1 MFTKLVHTALLAK
14 YNFYHSLILQLSEV
28 NMKRHHQVALSFL
41 TFCISQ
47 QLYAQNNVSA
57 MDIASNTMLS
67 EDLAVNAASSELPN
81 ATLDTIT
88 VTATARTGTALA
100 QKISEMPAVTQV
112 ITENELQMQATG
124 NRTTG
129 DILAQLIPSLGA
141 SSGSTSNYGTTMHG
155 RPVQFLLNGVPLS
168 GSRSLSRE
176 LNSIDPAQ
184 LERVEVLSGA
194 TSIYGAGAAGGLI
207 NLVTKSMV
215 GYGPIRQTRIGVSS
229 SRNFDSDS
237 LGYHVGQTLGYGG
250 ERVYGR
256 LDVDYETK
264 GGKFDSHDNRISP
277 DVNQTDQ
284 QDTESLSVNG
294 SLGIE
299 LTDSQ
304 RLDLAVT
311 YYNDEQDTDYGPDYG
326 KNLQV
331 LLKPKK
337 LPPSLKAIDG
347 ADVENEPYTTKT
359 SVNLN
364 YNNDDIAGSNLSVTG
379 YYRDEKGRF
388 YPSGKSAADQAAEVW
403 ATNGLTDKDT
413 LGKLLGAATFVTQSE
428 ADIEVMGLRAAMQTD
443 SEIAGKKTL
452 FSYGADFEREK
463 SEQTYEGQ
471 DLNMFI
477 ASNGLSAQTNGLT
490 YNGGP
495 DTTIDKWGAFVNADI
510 DITDKWHTSAGVRYQ
525 KLKAETATFTPIYE
539 QLLEEYFNDPLI
551 NGVSNAYGIDYQAGQ
566 VEKGNTDH
574 DKTLFNIG
582 TSYQLTPNDQVFA
595 NFSQGF
601 TTADIQRALR
611 DVRAGFV
618 VNSDN
623 VQPIAIDNYELGW
636 QGKHG
641 NTAARL
647 SGFYNES
654 DKTVRFTNDYTVE
667 VVDADEHVYGIEG
680 SLSHDIDDQWQ
691 LGGSV
696 AYTRGQY
703 DKDGDWLELDA
714 VRLTPLKGT
723 AFAQYNFDKGSN
735 VRLQAL
741 AIGGD
746 DKAFKDQQKDPDSS
760 ALPVTGYMT
769 LDVLGQVKMPVGRV
783 DYGIYNLLNKDYL
796 TVYHQT
802 TYGDLNR
809 LPASGTTYGLSYTV
823 DY

>member
-1 MFTKLVHTALLAK
+1 MR
-14 YNFYHSLILQLSEV
+14 N
-28 NMKRHHQVALSFL
+28 HHQLALSVL
-41 TFCISQ
+41 TLCISQ
-47 QLYAQNNVSA
+47 QLYAQTETNSADIAVSA
-57 MDIASNTMLS
+57 ETSADYVSGAESNET
-67 EDLAVNAASSELPN
+67 PN
-81 ATLDTIT
+81 VTLDTIN
-88 VTATARTGTALA
+88 VTADARTGTALA

-112 ITENELQMQATG
+112 ISEEEIQVQATG
-124 NRTTG
+124 DRTTG

-141 SSGSTSNYGTTMHG
+141 SSGSTSNYGTSMHG

-168 GSRSLSRE
+168 SSRSLSRE

-207 NLVTKSMV
+207 NLVTKSYV
-215 GYGPIRQTRIGVSS
+215 GYGPIRQTRLGVSS
-229 SRNFDSDS
+229 GRNFESES
-237 LGYHVGQTLGYGG
+237 LGYSVGQTLGYGG

-256 LDVDYETK
+256 LDVDYDSK
-264 GGKFDSHDNRISP
+264 GGNFDSSGDRISP

-284 QDTESLSVNG
+284 QDTEALSINA

-304 RLDLAVT
+304 RLDLAAT

-326 KNLQV
+326 DGLGV
-331 LLKPKK
+331 LLAGDT
-337 LPPSLKAIDG
+337 PSLAAIDG
-347 ADVENEPYTTKT
+347 ANIEDQPYTTKT
-359 SVNLN
+359 SLNLN
-364 YNNDDIAGSNLSVTG
+364 YNNDDFLGSNLSVTG
-379 YYRDEKGRF
+379 YYRDEQGRF
-388 YPSGKSAADQAAEVW
+388 YPSGKTAAPQAAEEWV
-403 ATNGLTDKDT
+403 ANGLTDSDT

-443 SEIAGKKTL
+443 SEIAGKDTL
-452 FSYGADFEREK
+452 FSYGVDFEREN
-463 SEQTYEGQ
+463 SEQTYYGQ
-471 DLNMFI
+471 DLNTFI
-477 ASNGLSAQTNGLT
+477 ASNGLNAETNGLT

-495 DTTIDKWGAFVNADI
+495 ATTIDKWGAFVNADV
-510 DITDKWHTSAGVRYQ
+510 DLTDKWHTSAGVRYQ
-525 KLKAETATFTPIYE
+525 RLESETDAFTPIYE
-539 QLLEEYFNDPLI
+539 QLLEEYFNNPAISDI
-551 NGVSNAYGIDYQAGQ
+551 SDAYGIDYQAGM
-566 VEKGNTDH
+566 VEEGSTDH
-574 DKTLFNIG
+574 DKVLFNLG

-623 VQPIAIDNYELGW
+623 VQPISINNYEFGW

-654 DKTVRFTNDYTVE
+654 DKVVRFTDSYTVE
-667 VVDADEHVYGIEG
+667 VVDTDERVYGVEG
-680 SLSHDIDDQWQ
+680 SINHDINDQWQ
-691 LGGSV
+691 VGGTV

-703 DKDGDWLELDA
+703 DKDGEWLELDA

-723 AFAQYNFDKGSN
+723 AFAQYNFDEGSN
-735 VRLQAL
+735 IRLQAL

-746 DKAFKDQQKDPDSS
+746 DTAFQDQQKDPDSS

-783 DYGIYNLLNKDYL
+783 DYGVYNLLNKDYL

-802 TYGDLNR
+802 TYGDMNR

>member
-1 MFTKLVHTALLAK
+1 
-14 YNFYHSLILQLSEV
+14 
-28 NMKRHHQVALSFL
+28 MKSHHQVALSVL
-41 TFCISQ
+41 TLCISQ
-47 QLYAQNNVSA
+47 QLYAQTDNASDVALNAQTSAELTSNAMSNETPNV
-57 MDIASNTMLS
+57 
-67 EDLAVNAASSELPN
+67 
-81 ATLDTIT
+81 TLDTIN
-88 VTATARTGTALA
+88 VTAKARTGTALA
-100 QKISEMPAVTQV
+100 QKISEMPEVTQV
-112 ITENELQMQATG
+112 ITENEIQMQATG
-124 NRTTG
+124 DRTTG

-168 GSRSLSRE
+168 SSRSLSRE

-207 NLVTKSMV
+207 NLVTKSLV
-215 GYGPIRQTRIGVSS
+215 GYGPIRQTRVGVSS
-229 SRNFDSDS
+229 SRGFESDS

-256 LDVDYETK
+256 LDVDYDNK
-264 GGKFDSHDNRISP
+264 GGKFDSKSNRVSP

-294 SLGIE
+294 SLGVE

-311 YYNDEQDTDYGPDYG
+311 YYKDEQDTDYGPDYG
-326 KNLQV
+326 DGLAV
-331 LLKPKK
+331 LFGAT
-337 LPPSLKAIDG
+337 PSLKAIDG
-347 ADVENEPYTTKT
+347 ANVENEPYTEKS
-359 SVNLN
+359 SVNLS
-364 YNNDDIAGSNLSVTG
+364 YNDDDFVGSGSNLSLTG

-388 YPSGKSAADQAAEVW
+388 YPSAKSAAAQAAEVW
-403 ATNGLTDKDT
+403 QDNGLTDQSTVDQ
-413 LGKLLGAATFVTQSE
+413 LSSAAVFVTQSE
-428 ADIEVMGLRAAMQTD
+428 ADIEVMGLRAALQT
-443 SEIAGKKTL
+443 ETELAGKNIL
-452 FSYGADFEREK
+452 LSYGADFEREN
-463 SEQTYEGQ
+463 SEQTYYGQ
-471 DLNMFI
+471 DLNAFL
-477 ASNGLSAQTNGLT
+477 ASNGLTAQTNGLT
-490 YNGGP
+490 YNAGP
-495 DTTIDKWGAFVNADI
+495 DTTIDKWGAFVNADV

-525 KLKAETATFTPIYE
+525 KLKSETDTFTPIYE
-539 QLLEEYFNDPLI
+539 QLLEEYFNNPAISSTSD
-551 NGVSNAYGIDYQAGQ
+551 AYGIDYKAGD

-574 DKTLFNIG
+574 DKVLFNLG
-582 TSYQLTPNDQVFA
+582 TSYQLTPNDQIFA

-623 VQPIAIDNYELGW
+623 VQPITTNNYEFGW

-641 NTAARL
+641 DTVARL
-647 SGFYNES
+647 SSFYNES
-654 DKTVRFTNDYTVE
+654 DKVVRFTDSYTVE
-667 VVDADEHVYGIEG
+667 VVDTDERVYGVEG
-680 SLSHDIDDQWQ
+680 SLSHDISDKWQ
-691 LGGSV
+691 VGGSV

-723 AFAQYNFDKGSN
+723 AFAQYNFDEGSN
-735 VRLQAL
+735 IRLQAL

-746 DKAFKDQQKDPDSS
+746 DKAFKDQQQDPDSS

-769 LDVLGQVKMPVGRV
+769 FDVLGQVKMPVGRV
-783 DYGIYNLLNKDYL
+783 DYGVYNLLNKDYL

-802 TYGDLNR
+802 TYSDLNR

>member
-1 MFTKLVHTALLAK
+1 
-14 YNFYHSLILQLSEV
+14 
-28 NMKRHHQVALSFL
+28 MKRHHQVALSVL
-41 TFCISQ
+41 TLCISQ
-47 QLYAQNNVSA
+47 QLYAETNIDVSTT
-57 MDIASNTMLS
+57 DTVENS
-67 EDLAVNAASSELPN
+67 AASDEPN
-81 ATLDTIT
+81 VTLDAIT
-88 VTATARTGTALA
+88 VTANARTGTALA

-129 DILAQLIPSLGA
+129 DILAQLIPSLGT

-176 LNSIDPAQ
+176 LNSIDTSQ

-194 TSIYGAGAAGGLI
+194 TSIYGAGASGGLI
-207 NLVTKSMV
+207 NLVTKSLV
-215 GYGPIRQTRIGVSS
+215 GYGPIRQTRVGVSS
-229 SRNFDSDS
+229 SRDFDSDS
-237 LGYHVGQTLGYGG
+237 FGYNVGQTLGYGG
-250 ERVYGR
+250 ERAYGR

-264 GGKFDSHDNRISP
+264 GGKFDSKGDRVSP

-294 SLGIE
+294 SLGVE
-299 LTDSQ
+299 LTDTQ
-304 RLDLAVT
+304 RLDLAAT
-311 YYNDEQDTDYGPDYG
+311 YYKDKQDTDYGPDYG
-326 KNLQV
+326 DNLQV
-331 LLKPKK
+331 LLKPEDA
-337 LPPSLKAIDG
+337 PPSLKAVDG
-347 ADVENEPYTTKT
+347 ANVENQPYTEKS

-364 YNNDDIAGSNLSVTG
+364 YSDDDFAGSGSSLSVTG
-379 YYRDEKGRF
+379 YYRNEKGRF
-388 YPSGKSAADQAAEVW
+388 YPSGKTAGDQAAEVW
-403 ATNGLTDKDT
+403 QANGLTDEIALK
-413 LGKLLGAATFVTQSE
+413 KLKSAATFVTQSE
-428 ADIEVMGLRAAMQTD
+428 AEIEVMGLRAAMQTET
-443 SEIAGKKTL
+443 EIAGKNTL
-452 FSYGADFEREK
+452 FSYGVDVEREN
-463 SEQTYEGQ
+463 SEQTYYGQ
-471 DLNMFI
+471 DLNTFI
-477 ASNGLSAQTNGLT
+477 ASNGLTAQTNGLT
-490 YNGGP
+490 YSGGP
-495 DTTIDKWGAFVNADI
+495 DTTIDKWGAFVNADV
-510 DITDKWHTSAGVRYQ
+510 DLTDKWHTSAGVRYQ
-525 KLKAETATFTPIYE
+525 KLKSETDTFTPIYE
-539 QLLEEYFNDPLI
+539 QLLEEYFNSSAI
-551 NGVSNAYGIDYQAGQ
+551 SGTSAAYGIDYQAGD

-574 DKTLFNIG
+574 DKVLFNLG
-582 TSYQLTPNDQVFA
+582 TSYQITPKDQLFA
-595 NFSQGF
+595 NFSQGLD
-601 TTADIQRALR
+601 TADIQRALR

-623 VQPIAIDNYELGW
+623 VQPIATNNYEFGW

-641 NTAARL
+641 DTAARL

-667 VVDADEHVYGIEG
+667 VVDTDERVYGVEG
-680 SLSHDIDDQWQ
+680 SFSHDINEQWQ
-691 LGGSV
+691 VGGSV

-723 AFAQYNFDKGSN
+723 AFAQYNFDEGSN

-783 DYGIYNLLNKDYL
+783 DYGVYNLLNKDYL

>member
-1 MFTKLVHTALLAK
+1 
-14 YNFYHSLILQLSEV
+14 
-28 NMKRHHQVALSFL
+28 MKSHHQIALSVL
-41 TFCISQ
+41 TLCISQ
-47 QLYAQNNVSA
+47 QLYAQNNVNETDALLDAQTSA
-57 MDIASNTMLS
+57 EM
-67 EDLAVNAASSELPN
+67 ASSTVSNETPN
-81 ATLDTIT
+81 VTLDTIN
-88 VTATARTGTALA
+88 VTAKARTGTALA

-112 ITENELQMQATG
+112 ITENEIQMQATG
-124 NRTTG
+124 DRTTG

-168 GSRSLSRE
+168 SSRSLSRE

-207 NLVTKSMV
+207 NLVTKSLV
-215 GYGPIRQTRIGVSS
+215 GYGPIRQTRVGVSS
-229 SRNFDSDS
+229 SRNFESDS

-256 LDVDYETK
+256 LDVDYDNK
-264 GGKFDSHDNRISP
+264 GGKFDSKGNRISP

-284 QDTESLSVNG
+284 QDTESLSLNG
-294 SLGIE
+294 SLGVE

-311 YYNDEQDTDYGPDYG
+311 YYKDEQNTDYGPDYG
-326 KNLQV
+326 DNLQV
-331 LLKPKK
+331 LLKPKDA
-337 LPPSLKAIDG
+337 PPSLKAIDG
-347 ADVENEPYTTKT
+347 ANVENEPYTEKS
-359 SVNLN
+359 SVNLS
-364 YNNDDIAGSNLSVTG
+364 YNDDDFVGSGSSLSLTG

-388 YPSGKSAADQAAEVW
+388 YPSGKDFPKQAGKVW
-403 ATNGLTDKDT
+403 IANGLTDKST
-413 LGKLLGAATFVTQSE
+413 LEELLGGAVVVTQSE
-428 ADIEVMGLRAAMQTD
+428 ADIEVMGLRAAMQTET
-443 SEIAGKKTL
+443 EIAGKKTL
-452 FSYGADFEREK
+452 FSYGADFEREN
-463 SEQTYEGQ
+463 SEQTYYGQ
-471 DLNMFI
+471 DLNTFL
-477 ASNGLSAQTNGLT
+477 ASNGLTAQTNGLT

-495 DTTIDKWGAFVNADI
+495 DTTIDKWGAFVNADV

-525 KLKAETATFTPIYE
+525 KLKSETDTFTPIYE
-539 QLLEEYFNDPLI
+539 QLLEEYFNSPAI
-551 NGVSNAYGIDYQAGQ
+551 SGTSAAYGIDYQAGD
-566 VEKGNTDH
+566 VEKGSTDH
-574 DKTLFNIG
+574 DKTLFNLG
-582 TSYQLTPNDQVFA
+582 TSYQITPNDQVFA

-623 VQPIAIDNYELGW
+623 VQPITTNNYEFGW

-641 NTAARL
+641 DTAARL

-654 DKTVRFTNDYTVE
+654 DKVVRFTDSYTVE
-667 VVDADEHVYGIEG
+667 VVDTDERVYGVEG
-680 SLSHDIDDQWQ
+680 SLSHDISDKWQ
-691 LGGSV
+691 VGGSV
-696 AYTRGQY
+696 AYTCGQY

-723 AFAQYNFDKGSN
+723 AFAQYNFDEGSN
-735 VRLQAL
+735 IRLQAL

-769 LDVLGQVKMPVGRV
+769 LDVLGQVNMPVGRV
-783 DYGIYNLLNKDYL
+783 DYGVYNLLNKDYL

-802 TYGDLNR
+802 TFGDLNR

>member
-1 MFTKLVHTALLAK
+1 
-14 YNFYHSLILQLSEV
+14 
-28 NMKRHHQVALSFL
+28 MKSHHQVALSVL
-41 TFCISQ
+41 TLCISQ
-47 QLYAQNNVSA
+47 QLYAQNNVNEADAVLDAQTSA
-57 MDIASNTMLS
+57 EL
-67 EDLAVNAASSELPN
+67 ASSTVSDETPN
-81 ATLDTIT
+81 VTLDTIN
-88 VTATARTGTALA
+88 VTAKARTGTALA

-112 ITENELQMQATG
+112 ITENEIQMQATG
-124 NRTTG
+124 DRTTG

-168 GSRSLSRE
+168 SSRSLSRE

-207 NLVTKSMV
+207 NLVTKSLV
-215 GYGPIRQTRIGVSS
+215 GYGPIRQTRVGVSS
-229 SRNFDSDS
+229 SRNFESDS

-256 LDVDYETK
+256 LDVDYDNK
-264 GGKFDSHDNRISP
+264 GGKFDSKGNRISP

-294 SLGIE
+294 SLGVE

-311 YYNDEQDTDYGPDYG
+311 YYKDEQDTDYGPDYG
-326 KNLQV
+326 DGLAV
-331 LLKPKK
+331 LFGAK
-337 LPPSLKAIDG
+337 PSLRAIDG
-347 ADVENEPYTTKT
+347 ANVENEPYTTKT
-359 SVNLN
+359 SMNLN
-364 YNNDDIAGSNLSVTG
+364 YNNDDIAGSSLSVTG

-388 YPSGKSAADQAAEVW
+388 YPSGKTAGDQATEVW
-403 ATNGLTDKDT
+403 QANGLTDEDT
-413 LGKLLGAATFVTQSE
+413 LKKLAGAATFVTQSE
-428 ADIEVMGLRAAMQTD
+428 VDIEVMGLRAAMQTET
-443 SEIAGKKTL
+443 EIAGKKTL
-452 FSYGADFEREK
+452 FSYGADFEREN
-463 SEQTYEGQ
+463 SEQTYYGQ
-471 DLNMFI
+471 DLNTFL

-495 DTTIDKWGAFVNADI
+495 DTTIDKWGAFVNADV

-525 KLKAETATFTPIYE
+525 KLKSETDTFTPIYE
-539 QLLEEYFNDPLI
+539 QLLEEYFNSSAI
-551 NGVSNAYGIDYQAGQ
+551 SGTSAAYGIDYQAGD
-566 VEKGNTDH
+566 VEKGSTDH
-574 DKTLFNIG
+574 DKTLFNLG
-582 TSYQLTPNDQVFA
+582 TSYQLTPNDQIFA

-623 VQPIAIDNYELGW
+623 VQPIAINNYEFGW

-641 NTAARL
+641 DTAARL

-654 DKTVRFTNDYTVE
+654 DKVVRFTDSYTVE
-667 VVDADEHVYGIEG
+667 VVDTDERVYGVEG
-680 SLSHDIDDQWQ
+680 SLSHDISDKWQ
-691 LGGSV
+691 VGGSV

-723 AFAQYNFDKGSN
+723 AFAQYNFDEGSN
-735 VRLQAL
+735 IRLQAL

-746 DKAFKDQQKDPDSS
+746 DKAFKDQQQDPDSS

-769 LDVLGQVKMPVGRV
+769 LDVLGQVNMPVGRV
-783 DYGIYNLLNKDYL
+783 DYGVYNLLNKDYL

>member
-1 MFTKLVHTALLAK
+1 
-14 YNFYHSLILQLSEV
+14 
-28 NMKRHHQVALSFL
+28 MKSRNQIALSVL
-41 TFCISQ
+41 TLCISQ
-47 QLYAQNNVSA
+47 QLYAQTNVST
-57 MDIASNTMLS
+57 MGVASNTTTS
-67 EDLAVNAASSELPN
+67 EDLASESAPSV
-81 ATLDTIT
+81 TLDTIT
-88 VTATARTGTALA
+88 VTADARTGTALA

-112 ITENELQMQATG
+112 ITEDELQMQATG
-124 NRTTG
+124 DRTTG

-176 LNSIDPAQ
+176 LNSIDPSQ

-215 GYGPIRQTRIGVSS
+215 GYGPIRQTRVGVSS
-229 SRNFDSDS
+229 SREFESDS

-256 LDVDYETK
+256 LDVDYDTK
-264 GGKFDSHDNRISP
+264 GGKFDSHGNRISP
-277 DVNQTDQ
+277 DANQTDQ
-284 QDTESLSVNG
+284 QDTESLSVNA
-294 SLGIE
+294 SLGME
-299 LTDSQ
+299 VTDSQ

-311 YYNDEQDTDYGPDYG
+311 YYNDEQNTDYGPDYG
-326 KNLQV
+326 DGLAV
-331 LLKPKK
+331 LFGAK
-337 LPPSLKAIDG
+337 PSLKAIDG
-347 ADVENEPYTTKT
+347 ANVENEPFTTKT

-388 YPSGKSAADQAAEVW
+388 YPSGKSAASQAAEVW
-403 ATNGLTDKDT
+403 AANGLTDKAT

-443 SEIAGKKTL
+443 SEIGGKKTL
-452 FSYGADFEREK
+452 FSYGTDFEREK

-471 DLNMFI
+471 DLNTFL
-477 ASNGLSAQTNGLT
+477 ASNGLNAQTNGLS

-525 KLKAETATFTPIYE
+525 KLQAETAAFTPIYE
-539 QLLEEYFNDPLI
+539 QLLEEYFNDPRI
-551 NGVSNAYGIDYQAGQ
+551 SGVSDAYGIDYQAGQ

-623 VQPIAIDNYELGW
+623 VQPIAIDNYEFGW

-654 DKTVRFTNDYTVE
+654 DKTVRFTEDYTVE
-667 VVDADEHVYGIEG
+667 VVDTDERVYGVEG
-680 SLSHDIDDQWQ
+680 SLSHDISDKWQ
-691 LGGSV
+691 VGGSM

-723 AFAQYNFDKGSN
+723 AFAQYNFDEGSN
-735 VRLQAL
+735 IRLQAL

-746 DKAFKDQQKDPDSS
+746 DKAFKDQQKDPDAR
-760 ALPVTGYMT
+760 ALPITGYMT

-783 DYGIYNLLNKDYL
+783 DYGVYNLLNKDYQ

-802 TYGDLNR
+802 TFGDLNR

>member
-1 MFTKLVHTALLAK
+1 
-14 YNFYHSLILQLSEV
+14 
-28 NMKRHHQVALSFL
+28 MKSHHHVALSLL
-41 TFCISQ
+41 TLCISQ
-47 QLYAQNNVSA
+47 QLHAQTSTNTANVVLDIQTTA
-57 MDIASNTMLS
+57 EIASS
-67 EDLAVNAASSELPN
+67 SSSKAVPSV
-81 ATLDTIT
+81 TLDTIK
-88 VTATARTGTALA
+88 VAANARTGTALA

-112 ITENELQMQATG
+112 ISENDIQMQATG
-124 NRTTG
+124 DRTTG

-141 SSGSTSNYGTTMHG
+141 SSGSNSNYGTTMHG

-168 GSRSLSRE
+168 SSRSLSRE

-207 NLVTKSMV
+207 NLVTKSLM
-215 GYGPIRQTRIGVSS
+215 GYGPIRQTRVGISS
-229 SRNFDSDS
+229 SRGFDSES

-256 LDVDYETK
+256 LDLDYDAK
-264 GGKFDSHDNRISP
+264 GGKFDSHGDRISP

-284 QDTESLSVNG
+284 QDTKSLSVNG
-294 SLGIE
+294 SLGMA

-304 RLDLAVT
+304 TLDLAVT
-311 YYNDEQDTDYGPDYG
+311 YYNDEQNTDYGPDYG
-326 KNLQV
+326 DNLQV
-331 LLKPKK
+331 LLKPKDA
-337 LPPSLKAIDG
+337 PPSLNAIDG
-347 ADVENEPYTTKT
+347 AHIKNEPLTTKT

-364 YNNDDIAGSNLSVTG
+364 YNNDDIAGSNLSITG

-388 YPSGKSAADQAAEVW
+388 YPSGKTADTQASEVW
-403 ATNGLTDKDT
+403 RANGLTDKDT

-428 ADIEVMGLRAAMQTD
+428 ADIEVMGLRAAMQTN
-443 SEIAGKKTL
+443 SEIAGRKTL
-452 FSYGADFEREK
+452 FSYGADFEREN
-463 SEQTYEGQ
+463 SEQTYYGQ
-471 DLNMFI
+471 DLNEFM
-477 ASNGLSAQTNGLT
+477 ASNGLSAQPNGLT

-495 DTTIDKWGAFVNADI
+495 DTTIDKWGAFVNADV
-510 DITDKWHTSAGVRYQ
+510 DLTDKWHTSAGVRYQ
-525 KLKAETATFTPIYE
+525 KLKAETDAFTPIYE
-539 QLLEEYFNDPLI
+539 QLLEEYFNDPRI
-551 NGVSNAYGIDYQAGQ
+551 SGTSAAYGIDYQAGD
-566 VEKGNTDH
+566 VKKGNTDH
-574 DKTLFNIG
+574 DKTLFNLG

-623 VQPIAIDNYELGW
+623 VQPIAINNYEFGW

-641 NTAARL
+641 DTAARL

-654 DKTVRFTNDYTVE
+654 DKVVRFTDDYTVE
-667 VVDADEHVYGIEG
+667 VVDTDERVYGVEG
-680 SLSHDIDDQWQ
+680 SLSHDISDKWQ
-691 LGGSV
+691 VGGSV

-723 AFAQYNFDKGSN
+723 AFAQYQFDEGSN
-735 VRLQAL
+735 IRLQAL
-741 AIGGD
+741 AIGGND
-746 DKAFKDQQKDPDSS
+746 RAFKDQQKDPDSS

-783 DYGIYNLLNKDYL
+783 DYGIYNLLNKDYQ

-802 TYGDLNR
+802 TFGDLNR

>member
-1 MFTKLVHTALLAK
+1 
-14 YNFYHSLILQLSEV
+14 
-28 NMKRHHQVALSFL
+28 MKSHHQVALSVL
-41 TFCISQ
+41 TLCISQ
-47 QLYAQNNVSA
+47 QLYAQNNVNEADAVLDAQTSA
-57 MDIASNTMLS
+57 EL
-67 EDLAVNAASSELPN
+67 ASSTVSDKTPN
-81 ATLDTIT
+81 VTLDTIN
-88 VTATARTGTALA
+88 VTAKARTGTALA

-112 ITENELQMQATG
+112 ITENEIQMQATG
-124 NRTTG
+124 DRTTG

-168 GSRSLSRE
+168 SSRSLSRE
-176 LNSIDPAQ
+176 LNSIDPVQ
-184 LERVEVLSGA
+184 LDRVEVLSGA

-207 NLVTKSMV
+207 NLVTKSLV
-215 GYGPIRQTRIGVSS
+215 GYGPIRQTRVGVSS
-229 SRNFDSDS
+229 SRNFESDS

-256 LDVDYETK
+256 LDVDYDNK
-264 GGKFDSHDNRISP
+264 GGKFDSEGNRISP

-294 SLGIE
+294 SLGVE

-311 YYNDEQDTDYGPDYG
+311 YYKDEQDTDYGPDYG
-326 KNLQV
+326 DGLAV
-331 LLKPKK
+331 LFGAK
-337 LPPSLKAIDG
+337 PSLKAIDG
-347 ADVENEPYTTKT
+347 ANVENEPYTTKT
-359 SVNLN
+359 SMNLN
-364 YNNDDIAGSNLSVTG
+364 YNNDDIAGSSLSVTG

-388 YPSGKSAADQAAEVW
+388 YPSGKTAGDQATEVW
-403 ATNGLTDKDT
+403 QANGLTDEDT
-413 LGKLLGAATFVTQSE
+413 LKKLAGAATFVTQSE
-428 ADIEVMGLRAAMQTD
+428 ADIEVMGLRAAMQTET
-443 SEIAGKKTL
+443 EIAGKKTL
-452 FSYGADFEREK
+452 FSYGADVEREN
-463 SEQTYEGQ
+463 SEQTYYGQ
-471 DLNMFI
+471 DLNTFL

-495 DTTIDKWGAFVNADI
+495 DTTIDKWGAFVNADV

-525 KLKAETATFTPIYE
+525 KLKSETDTFTPIYE
-539 QLLEEYFNDPLI
+539 QLLEEYFDSSAI
-551 NGVSNAYGIDYQAGQ
+551 SGTSAAYGIDYQAGN
-566 VEKGNTDH
+566 VEKGSTDH
-574 DKTLFNIG
+574 DKTLFNLG
-582 TSYQLTPNDQVFA
+582 TSYHLTPNDQIFA

-623 VQPIAIDNYELGW
+623 VQPIAINNYEFGW

-641 NTAARL
+641 DTAARL
-647 SGFYNES
+647 SSFYNES
-654 DKTVRFTNDYTVE
+654 DKVVRFTDSYTVE
-667 VVDADEHVYGIEG
+667 VVDTDERVYGVEG
-680 SLSHDIDDQWQ
+680 SLSHDISDKWQ
-691 LGGSV
+691 VGGSV

-723 AFAQYNFDKGSN
+723 AFAQYNFDEGSN
-735 VRLQAL
+735 IRLQAL

-769 LDVLGQVKMPVGRV
+769 LDVLGQVNMPVGRV
-783 DYGIYNLLNKDYL
+783 DYGVYNLLNKDYL

-802 TYGDLNR
+802 TFGDLNR

>member
-1 MFTKLVHTALLAK
+1 M
-14 YNFYHSLILQLSEV
+14 
-28 NMKRHHQVALSFL
+28 
-41 TFCISQ
+41 
-47 QLYAQNNVSA
+47 
-57 MDIASNTMLS
+57 
-67 EDLAVNAASSELPN
+67 
-81 ATLDTIT
+81 
-88 VTATARTGTALA
+88 
-100 QKISEMPAVTQV
+100 
-112 ITENELQMQATG
+112 
-124 NRTTG
+124 
-129 DILAQLIPSLGA
+129 
-141 SSGSTSNYGTTMHG
+141 
-155 RPVQFLLNGVPLS
+155 
-168 GSRSLSRE
+168 
-176 LNSIDPAQ
+176 
-184 LERVEVLSGA
+184 
-194 TSIYGAGAAGGLI
+194 
-207 NLVTKSMV
+207 TKSLV
-215 GYGPIRQTRIGVSS
+215 GYGPIRQTRVGVSS
-229 SRNFDSDS
+229 SRGFDSES

-256 LDVDYETK
+256 LDVDYDNK
-264 GGKFDSHDNRISP
+264 GGKFDSKGNRISP

-294 SLGIE
+294 SLGVE

-311 YYNDEQDTDYGPDYG
+311 YYKDEQNTDYGPDYG
-326 KNLQV
+326 DGLAV
-331 LLKPKK
+331 LFGAK
-337 LPPSLKAIDG
+337 PSLKAIDG
-347 ADVENEPYTTKT
+347 ANVENEPYTEKS
-359 SVNLN
+359 SVNLS
-364 YNNDDIAGSNLSVTG
+364 YSDDDFVGSGSSLNLTG

-388 YPSGKSAADQAAEVW
+388 YPSGKTAGTQASEVW
-403 ATNGLTDKDT
+403 QANGLTDTAT
-413 LGKLLGAATFVTQSE
+413 LKKLASAATFVTQSE
-428 ADIEVMGLRAAMQTD
+428 ADIEVMGLRAAMQT
-443 SEIAGKKTL
+443 ETEVAGKKTL
-452 FSYGADFEREK
+452 LSYGADFEREN
-463 SEQTYEGQ
+463 SEQTYYGQ
-471 DLNMFI
+471 DLNTFL
-477 ASNGLSAQTNGLT
+477 ASNGLTAQTNGLT

-495 DTTIDKWGAFVNADI
+495 DTTIDKWGAFVNADM

-525 KLKAETATFTPIYE
+525 KLKSETDTFTPIYE
-539 QLLEEYFNDPLI
+539 QLLEEYFNSPAI
-551 NGVSNAYGIDYQAGQ
+551 SGISAAYGIDYQAGD
-566 VEKGNTDH
+566 VEKGSTDH
-574 DKTLFNIG
+574 DKTLFDLG
-582 TSYQLTPNDQVFA
+582 TSYQITPNDQVFA

-623 VQPIAIDNYELGW
+623 VQPITTNNYEFGW

-641 NTAARL
+641 DTAARL

-654 DKTVRFTNDYTVE
+654 DKVVRFTDDYTVE
-667 VVDADEHVYGIEG
+667 VVDTDERIYGVEG
-680 SLSHDIDDQWQ
+680 SLSHDISDKWQ
-691 LGGSV
+691 VGGSV

-723 AFAQYNFDKGSN
+723 AFAQYQFDEGSN
-735 VRLQAL
+735 IRLQAL

-746 DKAFKDQQKDPDSS
+746 DKAFKDQQKDPDAS

-783 DYGIYNLLNKDYL
+783 DYGVYNLLNKDYL

>member
-1 MFTKLVHTALLAK
+1 
-14 YNFYHSLILQLSEV
+14 
-28 NMKRHHQVALSFL
+28 MKSHHQVALSVL
-41 TFCISQ
+41 TLCISQ
-47 QLYAQNNVSA
+47 QLYAQTDIDVSTTDTVENSVASDEPNV
-57 MDIASNTMLS
+57 
-67 EDLAVNAASSELPN
+67 
-81 ATLDTIT
+81 TLDAIT
-88 VTATARTGTALA
+88 VTADARTGTALA

-124 NRTTG
+124 SRTTG

-168 GSRSLSRE
+168 SSRSLSRE

-215 GYGPIRQTRIGVSS
+215 GYGPIRQTRVGVSS

-277 DVNQTDQ
+277 DANQTDQ
-284 QDTESLSVNG
+284 QDTKSLSVNG

-311 YYNDEQDTDYGPDYG
+311 YYNDEQNTDYGPDYG
-326 KNLQV
+326 DGLEV
-331 LLKPKK
+331 LFGAK
-337 LPPSLKAIDG
+337 PSLKAIDG
-347 ADVENEPYTTKT
+347 ANVENEPYTTKT

-388 YPSGKSAADQAAEVW
+388 YPSGKSAASQAAEVW
-403 ATNGLTDKDT
+403 AANGLTDKAT

-428 ADIEVMGLRAAMQTD
+428 ADIEVMGLRAVMQTD

-463 SEQTYEGQ
+463 SEQTYKGQ
-471 DLNMFI
+471 DLDTFL
-477 ASNGLSAQTNGLT
+477 ASNGLNAQTNGLS

-525 KLKAETATFTPIYE
+525 KLKAETAAFTPIYE
-539 QLLEEYFNDPLI
+539 QLLEEYFNDPRI
-551 NGVSNAYGIDYQAGQ
+551 SGVSDAYGIDYQAGR

-623 VQPIAIDNYELGW
+623 VQPIAIDSYELGW

-641 NTAARL
+641 DTAARL

-654 DKTVRFTNDYTVE
+654 DKTVRFTKDYTVE
-667 VVDADEHVYGIEG
+667 VVDTDERVYGVEG
-680 SLSHDIDDQWQ
+680 SLSHDISDKWQ
-691 LGGSV
+691 VGGSV

-723 AFAQYNFDKGSN
+723 AFAQYNFDEGSN
-735 VRLQAL
+735 IRLQAL

-746 DKAFKDQQKDPDSS
+746 DKAFKDQQKDPDAR
-760 ALPVTGYMT
+760 ALPITGYMT

-783 DYGIYNLLNKDYL
+783 DYGVYNLLNKDYL

>member
-1 MFTKLVHTALLAK
+1 
-14 YNFYHSLILQLSEV
+14 
-28 NMKRHHQVALSFL
+28 MKRHHQVALSVL
-41 TFCISQ
+41 TLCISQ
-47 QLYAQNNVSA
+47 QLYAETNIDVSTT
-57 MDIASNTMLS
+57 DTVENS
-67 EDLAVNAASSELPN
+67 AASDEPN
-81 ATLDTIT
+81 VTLDAIT
-88 VTATARTGTALA
+88 VTANARTGTALA

-176 LNSIDPAQ
+176 LNSIDTSQ

-194 TSIYGAGAAGGLI
+194 TSIYGAGASGGLI
-207 NLVTKSMV
+207 NLVTKSLV
-215 GYGPIRQTRIGVSS
+215 GYGPIRQTRVGVSS
-229 SRNFDSDS
+229 SRDFDSDS
-237 LGYHVGQTLGYGG
+237 FGYNVGQTLGYGG
-250 ERVYGR
+250 ERAYGR

-264 GGKFDSHDNRISP
+264 GGKFDSKGDRVSP

-294 SLGIE
+294 SLGVE
-299 LTDSQ
+299 LTDTQ
-304 RLDLAVT
+304 RLDLAAT
-311 YYNDEQDTDYGPDYG
+311 YYKDKQDTDYGPDYG
-326 KNLQV
+326 DNLQV
-331 LLKPKK
+331 LLKPEDA
-337 LPPSLKAIDG
+337 PPSLKAVDG
-347 ADVENEPYTTKT
+347 ANVENQPYTEKS

-364 YNNDDIAGSNLSVTG
+364 YSDDDFAGSGSSLSVTG
-379 YYRDEKGRF
+379 YYRNEKGRF
-388 YPSGKSAADQAAEVW
+388 YPSGKTAGDQAAEVW
-403 ATNGLTDKDT
+403 QANGLTDEIALK
-413 LGKLLGAATFVTQSE
+413 KLKSAATFVTQSE
-428 ADIEVMGLRAAMQTD
+428 AEIEVMGLRAAMQTET
-443 SEIAGKKTL
+443 EIAGKNTL
-452 FSYGADFEREK
+452 FSYGVDVEREN
-463 SEQTYEGQ
+463 SEQTYYGQ
-471 DLNMFI
+471 DLNTFI
-477 ASNGLSAQTNGLT
+477 ASNGLTAQTNGLT
-490 YNGGP
+490 YSGGP
-495 DTTIDKWGAFVNADI
+495 DTTIDKWGAFVNADV
-510 DITDKWHTSAGVRYQ
+510 DLTDKWHTSAGVRYQ
-525 KLKAETATFTPIYE
+525 KLKSETDTFTPIYE
-539 QLLEEYFNDPLI
+539 QLLEEYFNSAAI
-551 NGVSNAYGIDYQAGQ
+551 SGTSAAYGIDYQAGD

-574 DKTLFNIG
+574 DKVLFNLG
-582 TSYQLTPNDQVFA
+582 TSYQITPKDQLFA
-595 NFSQGF
+595 NFSQGLD
-601 TTADIQRALR
+601 TADIQRALR

-623 VQPIAIDNYELGW
+623 VQPIATNNYEFGW

-641 NTAARL
+641 DTAARL

-667 VVDADEHVYGIEG
+667 VVDTDERVYGVEG
-680 SLSHDIDDQWQ
+680 SFSHDINEQWQ
-691 LGGSV
+691 VGGSV

-723 AFAQYNFDKGSN
+723 AFAQYNFDEGSN

-783 DYGIYNLLNKDYL
+783 DYGVYNLLNKDYL

>member
-1 MFTKLVHTALLAK
+1 
-14 YNFYHSLILQLSEV
+14 
-28 NMKRHHQVALSFL
+28 MKRHHQVALSVL
-41 TFCISQ
+41 TLCISQ
-47 QLYAQNNVSA
+47 QLYAETNIDVSTT
-57 MDIASNTMLS
+57 DTVENS
-67 EDLAVNAASSELPN
+67 AASDEPN
-81 ATLDTIT
+81 VTLDAIT
-88 VTATARTGTALA
+88 VTANARTGTALA

-176 LNSIDPAQ
+176 LNSIDTSQ

-194 TSIYGAGAAGGLI
+194 TSIYGAGASGGLI
-207 NLVTKSMV
+207 NLVTKSLV
-215 GYGPIRQTRIGVSS
+215 GYGPIRQTRVGVSS
-229 SRNFDSDS
+229 SRDFDSDS
-237 LGYHVGQTLGYGG
+237 FGYNVGQTLGYGG
-250 ERVYGR
+250 ERAYGR

-264 GGKFDSHDNRISP
+264 GGKFDSKGDRVSP

-294 SLGIE
+294 SLGVE
-299 LTDSQ
+299 LTDTQ
-304 RLDLAVT
+304 RLDLAAT
-311 YYNDEQDTDYGPDYG
+311 YYKDKQDTDYGPDYG
-326 KNLQV
+326 DNLQV
-331 LLKPKK
+331 LLKPEDA
-337 LPPSLKAIDG
+337 PPSLKAVDG
-347 ADVENEPYTTKT
+347 ANVENQPYTEKS

-364 YNNDDIAGSNLSVTG
+364 YSDDDFAGSGSSLSVTG
-379 YYRDEKGRF
+379 YYRNEKGRF
-388 YPSGKSAADQAAEVW
+388 YPSGKTAGDQAAEVW
-403 ATNGLTDKDT
+403 QANGLTDEIALK
-413 LGKLLGAATFVTQSE
+413 KLKSAATFVTQSE
-428 ADIEVMGLRAAMQTD
+428 AEIEVMGLRAAMQTET
-443 SEIAGKKTL
+443 EIAGKNTL
-452 FSYGADFEREK
+452 FSYGVDVEREN
-463 SEQTYEGQ
+463 SEQTYYGQ
-471 DLNMFI
+471 DLNIFL
-477 ASNGLSAQTNGLT
+477 ASNGLTAQTNGLT

-495 DTTIDKWGAFVNADI
+495 DTTIDKLGAFVNADI
-510 DITDKWHTSAGVRYQ
+510 DLTDKWHTSAGVRYQ
-525 KLKAETATFTPIYE
+525 KLKSETDTFTPIYE
-539 QLLEEYFNDPLI
+539 QLLEEYFNSSAI
-551 NGVSNAYGIDYQAGQ
+551 SGTSAAYGIDYQAGD

-574 DKTLFNIG
+574 DKVLFNLG
-582 TSYQLTPNDQVFA
+582 TSYQITPKDQLFA
-595 NFSQGF
+595 NFSQGLD
-601 TTADIQRALR
+601 TADIQRALR

-623 VQPIAIDNYELGW
+623 VQPIATNNYEFGW

-641 NTAARL
+641 DTAARL

-667 VVDADEHVYGIEG
+667 VVDTDERVYGVEG
-680 SLSHDIDDQWQ
+680 SLSHDINEQWQ
-691 LGGSV
+691 VGGSV

-703 DKDGDWLELDA
+703 DKAGDWLELDA

-723 AFAQYNFDKGSN
+723 AFAQYNFDEGSN

-783 DYGIYNLLNKDYL
+783 DYGVYNLLNKDYL

>member
-1 MFTKLVHTALLAK
+1 
-14 YNFYHSLILQLSEV
+14 
-28 NMKRHHQVALSFL
+28 MKSHHQVALSVL
-41 TFCISQ
+41 TLCISQ
-47 QLYAQNNVSA
+47 QLYAQNNVNEA
-57 MDIASNTMLS
+57 D
-67 EDLAVNAASSELPN
+67 AVLDAQTPAEMSSRTVSDDTPN
-81 ATLDTIT
+81 VTLDTIN
-88 VTATARTGTALA
+88 VTAKARTGTALA

-112 ITENELQMQATG
+112 ITENEIQMQATG

-168 GSRSLSRE
+168 SSRSLSRE

-207 NLVTKSMV
+207 NLVTKSLV
-215 GYGPIRQTRIGVSS
+215 GYGPIRQTRVGVSS
-229 SRNFDSDS
+229 SRNFESDS

-256 LDVDYETK
+256 LDVDYDNK
-264 GGKFDSHDNRISP
+264 GGKFDSKGNRISP

-294 SLGIE
+294 SLGVE

-311 YYNDEQDTDYGPDYG
+311 YYKDEQDTDYGPDYG
-326 KNLQV
+326 DGLAV
-331 LLKPKK
+331 LFGAK
-337 LPPSLKAIDG
+337 PSLKAIDG
-347 ADVENEPYTTKT
+347 ANVENEPYTTKT
-359 SVNLN
+359 SMNLN
-364 YNNDDIAGSNLSVTG
+364 YNNDDIAGSSLSVTG

-388 YPSGKSAADQAAEVW
+388 YPSGKTAGDQATEVW
-403 ATNGLTDKDT
+403 QDNGLTDTAT
-413 LGKLLGAATFVTQSE
+413 LKKLASAATFVTQSE
-428 ADIEVMGLRAAMQTD
+428 ADIEVMGLRAAMQTET
-443 SEIAGKKTL
+443 EIAGKKTL
-452 FSYGADFEREK
+452 FSYGADFEREN
-463 SEQTYEGQ
+463 SEQTYYGQ
-471 DLNMFI
+471 DLNTFL

-495 DTTIDKWGAFVNADI
+495 DTTIDKWGAFVNADV

-525 KLKAETATFTPIYE
+525 KLKSETDTFTPIYE
-539 QLLEEYFNDPLI
+539 QLLEEYFNSSAI
-551 NGVSNAYGIDYQAGQ
+551 SGTSAAYGIDYQAGD
-566 VEKGNTDH
+566 VEKGSTDH
-574 DKTLFNIG
+574 DKTLFNLG
-582 TSYQLTPNDQVFA
+582 TSYQLTPNDQIFA

-623 VQPIAIDNYELGW
+623 VQPIAINNYEFGW

-641 NTAARL
+641 DTAARL

-654 DKTVRFTNDYTVE
+654 DKVVRFTDSYTVE
-667 VVDADEHVYGIEG
+667 VVDTDERVYGVEG
-680 SLSHDIDDQWQ
+680 SLSHDISDKWQ
-691 LGGSV
+691 VGGSV

-723 AFAQYNFDKGSN
+723 AFAQYNFDEGSN
-735 VRLQAL
+735 IRLQAL

-769 LDVLGQVKMPVGRV
+769 LDVLGQVNMPVGRV
-783 DYGIYNLLNKDYL
+783 DYGVYNLLNKDYL

-802 TYGDLNR
+802 TFGDLNR

>member
-1 MFTKLVHTALLAK
+1 
-14 YNFYHSLILQLSEV
+14 
-28 NMKRHHQVALSFL
+28 MKTHHQVALSVL
-41 TFCISQ
+41 TLCISQ
-47 QLYAQNNVSA
+47 QLYAETTTNTQNV
-57 MDIASNTMLS
+57 
-67 EDLAVNAASSELPN
+67 AADVTTLEATAPSV
-81 ATLDTIT
+81 TLDTIQ
-88 VTATARTGTALA
+88 VTSDARTGTALA
-100 QKISEMPAVTQV
+100 QKISEMPSVTQV
-112 ITENELQMQATG
+112 ITEEKLQIQATG
-124 NRTTG
+124 DRTTG

-207 NLVTKSMV
+207 NLVTKSLV
-215 GYGPIRQTRIGVSS
+215 DYGPIRQTRVGISS
-229 SRNFDSDS
+229 SREFESDS
-237 LGYHVGQTLGYGG
+237 IGYHVGQTLGYGG

-256 LDVDYETK
+256 LDVDYDTK
-264 GGKFDSHDNRISP
+264 GGKFDSHGDRISP

-294 SLGIE
+294 SLGVE

-326 KNLQV
+326 DGLGV
-331 LLKPKK
+331 LFGAS
-337 LPPSLKAIDG
+337 PSLKAIDG
-347 ADVENEPYTTKT
+347 ANVENQPFTTKT

-364 YNNDDIAGSNLSVTG
+364 YNNDDVAGSNLSVTG

-388 YPSGKSAADQAAEVW
+388 YPSGKTASSQAAEVW
-403 ATNGLTDKDT
+403 AANGLTDNA
-413 LGKLLGAATFVTQSE
+413 KLLSAATFVTQSE
-428 ADIEVMGLRAAMQTD
+428 ADIEVMGLRAAMQT
-443 SEIAGKKTL
+443 ETELAGKKTL
-452 FSYGADFEREK
+452 FSYGADFEREN
-463 SEQTYEGQ
+463 SEQTYYGQ
-471 DLNMFI
+471 DLNEFL
-477 ASNGLSAQTNGLT
+477 ATNGLSAQSNGLT

-495 DTTIDKWGAFVNADI
+495 DTTIDKWGAFVNADV
-510 DITDKWHTSAGVRYQ
+510 DLTDKWHTSAGVRYQ
-525 KLKAETATFTPIYE
+525 KLKAETDAFVPIYE
-539 QLLEEYFNDPLI
+539 QLLEEYFNNPAISSISD
-551 NGVSNAYGIDYQAGQ
+551 AYGIDYQAGT
-566 VEKGNTDH
+566 VEAGSTDH
-574 DKTLFNIG
+574 DKVLFNLG
-582 TSYQLTPNDQVFA
+582 TSYQITPNDQLFA

-623 VQPIAIDNYELGW
+623 VQPIAIDNYEFGW

-654 DKTVRFTNDYTVE
+654 DKVVRFTDSYTVE
-667 VVDADEHVYGIEG
+667 VVDTDERIYGVEG
-680 SLSHDIDDQWQ
+680 SISHDISDAWQ
-691 LGGSV
+691 VGGSV

-723 AFAQYNFDKGSN
+723 AFAQYNFDEGSN
-735 VRLQAL
+735 IRLQAL

-746 DKAFKDQQKDPDSS
+746 DKAFKDQQQDPDSS
-760 ALPVTGYMT
+760 ALPITGYMI
-769 LDVLGQVKMPVGRV
+769 LDVLGQVNMPVGRIG
-783 DYGIYNLLNKDYL
+783 YGVYNLLNKDYL

>member
-1 MFTKLVHTALLAK
+1 
-14 YNFYHSLILQLSEV
+14 
-28 NMKRHHQVALSFL
+28 MKSHHQVALSVL
-41 TFCISQ
+41 TLCISQ
-47 QLYAQNNVSA
+47 QLYAQTNDNTASVAEDTSA
-57 MDIASNTMLS
+57 ELALS
-67 EDLAVNAASSELPN
+67 AASTETPN
-81 ATLDTIT
+81 VTLDAIN
-88 VTATARTGTALA
+88 VTAQARTGTALA

-112 ITENELQMQATG
+112 ITENEIQMQATG
-124 NRTTG
+124 DRTTG
-129 DILAQLIPSLGA
+129 DILAQLVPSLGA

-168 GSRSLSRE
+168 SSRSLSRE

-207 NLVTKSMV
+207 NLVTKSLV
-215 GYGPIRQTRIGVSS
+215 GYGPIRQTRVGISS
-229 SRNFDSDS
+229 SRDFESDS

-256 LDVDYETK
+256 LDVDYDSK
-264 GGKFDSHDNRISP
+264 GGKFDSHGDRISP
-277 DVNQTDQ
+277 DANQTDQ
-284 QDTESLSVNG
+284 QDTKALSVNG
-294 SLGIE
+294 SLGME

-311 YYNDEQDTDYGPDYG
+311 YYKDEQDTDYGPDYG
-326 KNLQV
+326 KGLGV
-331 LLKPKK
+331 LFGET
-337 LPPSLKAIDG
+337 PSLKAIDG
-347 ADVENEPYTTKT
+347 ANVKNEPYTTKT

-388 YPSGKSAADQAAEVW
+388 YPSAKSAGSQAAEVW
-403 ATNGLTDKDT
+403 QANGLTDKAT
-413 LGKLLGAATFVTQSE
+413 LKKLKNAAVFVTQSE

-452 FSYGADFEREK
+452 FSYGVDIEREK
-463 SEQTYEGQ
+463 SEQTYDGQ
-471 DLNMFI
+471 DLNKFK
-477 ASNGLSAQTNGLT
+477 ASNGLSAQPNGLS

-495 DTTIDKWGAFVNADI
+495 DTTIDKWGAFVNADV
-510 DITDKWHTSAGVRYQ
+510 DLTDKWHTSAGVRYQ
-525 KLKAETATFTPIYE
+525 KLKAETKAFTPIYE

-551 NGVSNAYGIDYQAGQ
+551 SGTSAAYGIDYQAGT

-623 VQPIAIDNYELGW
+623 VQPIAINNYEFGW

-641 NTAARL
+641 DTAARL

-654 DKTVRFTNDYTVE
+654 DKVVRFTDSYTVE
-667 VVDADEHVYGIEG
+667 VVDTDERIYGVEG
-680 SLSHDIDDQWQ
+680 SLSHDISDKWQ
-691 LGGSV
+691 VGGSV

-723 AFAQYNFDKGSN
+723 AFAQYNFDEGSN
-735 VRLQAL
+735 IRLQAL
-741 AIGGD
+741 AMGGD
-746 DKAFKDQQKDPDSS
+746 DRAFKDQQKDADSS

-783 DYGIYNLLNKDYL
+783 GYGIYNLLNKDYL

-802 TYGDLNR
+802 TFGDLNR